1 MKQVKI
7 KTQRRDE
14 TGKKNTR
21 AIRKQGII
29 PAVVYKGG
37 EETLSISLSERELVH
52 ALHTSAGENVII
64 NLQIGDKNKKDQ
76 NRTVIIKEIQHHP
89 IKGNLLHVDFYEISL
104 TETITV
110 KVPIEAKGEA
120 IGVKR
125 DSGVLEHMLWELEI
139 ECLPT
144 EIPEKIEVDI
154 DKLEIGDAI
163 YVKDLVVPPQIKVLN
178 DLETIAICVEPPRAE
193 EAPEAA
199 PEEAVSVEPELVKKG
214 KEPEEEGVSAEQ
226 PKEQSKE
233 QGEKK
238 EKSKEK

>member
-7 KTQRRDE
+7 KTQIRDE
-14 TGKKNTR
+14 AGKKNAR
-21 AIRKQGII
+21 ALRREGNI

-37 EETLSISLSERELVH
+37 QETLSISLVEKELIH
-52 ALHTSAGENVII
+52 ALRTSAGENVII

-76 NRTVIIKEIQHHP
+76 NKTVIIKEIQHHP
-89 IKGNLLHVDFYEISL
+89 IKDNILHVDFHEISL
-104 TETITV
+104 TEAITV
-110 KVPIEAKGEA
+110 KVPIETKGEA
-120 IGVKR
+120 VGVKR
-125 DSGVLEHMLWELEI
+125 DGGILEHMLWELEI

-178 DLETIAICVEPPRAE
+178 DLEAIAICVEQPSVE
-193 EAPEAA
+193 EVPEVA
-199 PEEAVSVEPELVKKG
+199 PEEKAAAEPELIKKG
-214 KEPEEEGVSAEQ
+214 KEPEEEAAAEQ
-226 PKEQSKE
+226 PKEQPKV

-238 EKSKEK
+238 EESKEK

>member
-1 MKQVKI
+1 MQQVKI

-29 PAVVYKGG
+29 PAVVYKEGQK
-37 EETLSISLSERELVH
+37 TLSISLSERELIH

-76 NRTVIIKEIQHHP
+76 NKTVIIKEIQHHP

-104 TETITV
+104 TEVITV
-110 KVPIEAKGEA
+110 KVPIETKGEA

-125 DSGVLEHMLWELEI
+125 DSGVLEHMLWELEV

-163 YVKDLVVPPQIKVLN
+163 YVKDLIIPPQIKVLN

-199 PEEAVSVEPELVKKG
+199 PEEEAVVEPELIKKG
-214 KEPEEEGVSAEQ
+214 KEPEEAVPAEQ
-226 PKEQSKE
+226 PKEQPKE

-238 EKSKEK
+238 EESKEK